1 MVTGLLVL
9 LGVVD
14 RGAVAGP
21 AALAVVA
28 GRELVQGAEALDFG
42 LVCGDDPPVG
52 RPGVLA
58 AGDPASSEPS
68 EQGGGRH
75 ADLAGQGCQPPL
87 PGLQAAL
94 AGAVVVVQAWA
105 QAQPPDQVLDCAG
118 MEAVVQA
125 GVRKPSAAS
134 WPAIAALSRPCPAS
148 ALIRSARAG

>member
-87 PGLQAAL
+87 PG
-94 AGAVVVVQAWA
+94 VQAWA

-134 WPAIAALSRPCPAS
+134 WPAIAALSRPCPA
-148 ALIRSARAG
+148 